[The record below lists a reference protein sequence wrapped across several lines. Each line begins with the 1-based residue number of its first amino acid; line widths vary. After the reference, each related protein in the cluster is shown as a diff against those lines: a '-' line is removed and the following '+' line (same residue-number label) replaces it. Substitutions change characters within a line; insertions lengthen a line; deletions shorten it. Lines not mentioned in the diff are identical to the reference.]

1 MRNIALAFC
10 AAILTCGVAVPVAA
24 ESLRDAV
31 RHALTASPAIKAR
44 SSEMRATAYELMQR
58 RADFEPMV
66 EAFGDI
72 GRQSVDDPGSL
83 AAAEN
88 DIWKTRRQI
97 GLRASLVLFDGYRR
111 ANRVYAEAA
120 RLDASIFDLLDASET
135 MALNATEAYIDVYRH
150 QALLAVAERNLAKHI
165 QIGRQVR
172 DLVEAGRLPVSD
184 ELTIDDR
191 IGAARLAKLDIER
204 ALRDAIIRYERVI
217 GRLPQGAMSLT
228 RPKIPGSLHDLTAA
242 AVANSYRVQSAQ
254 ARIDQV
260 RAQGDATLAARSP
273 RVTLDAGVSAGDN
286 RNGSFGNRRDEFVG
300 LSFNWTL
307 HQGGRAAEA
316 NALAQRIYA
325 VSFERDAAARDV
337 RELAGRAW
345 NSLHSNIERN
355 GQLHRQLA
363 VNRALVDVYGEEFEA
378 AKRTLLDLLEVER
391 ARFNVEFEKVSSE
404 AAVAFS
410 GYRVLAAQ
418 SRLAAH
424 FGVPASEIA
433 LEPGFEG
440 KARARV
446 NSVFNIAIEPL
457 E

>member
-1 MRNIALAFC
+1 MRKIALAFC
-10 AAILTCGVAVPVAA
+10 AAVLICGVAAPVAA

-31 RHALTASPAIKAR
+31 RHALTTSPAIKAR
-44 SSEMRATAYELMQR
+44 SAEMRATAFELMQR
-58 RADFEPMV
+58 RADFEPTV
-66 EAFGDI
+66 DVFGDI

-83 AAAEN
+83 AVTDN
-88 DIWKTRRQI
+88 DIWKTRRQL
-97 GLRASLVLFDGYRR
+97 GLRASLVLFDGFRR

-165 QIGRQVR
+165 QIGRQVS

-191 IGAARLAKLDIER
+191 IGAARLAKLDIQR
-204 ALRDAIIRYERVI
+204 ALRDAVIRYERVI

-228 RPKIPGSLHDLTAA
+228 RPKIPGSLHDLTAV

-307 HQGGRAAEA
+307 YQGGRVAEA
-316 NALAQRIYA
+316 NALAQRSYA
-325 VSFERDAAARDV
+325 ASFDRDTAARDV

-345 NSLHSNIERN
+345 NSLHSNMERN
-355 GQLHRQLA
+355 AQLHRQLA

-391 ARFNVEFEKVSSE
+391 ARFNVEFEHVSSE

-424 FGVPASEIA
+424 FDVPASQIA

-440 KARARV
+440 KARSRT

>member
-1 MRNIALAFC
+1 MKTTALAIC
-10 AAILTCGVAVPVAA
+10 AALLACGLASGAGA

-31 RHALTASPAIKAR
+31 RHALTTSPAIKAR
-44 SSEMRATAYELMQR
+44 DAEMRATAYELMQR
-58 RADFEPMV
+58 RGDFEPLV
-66 EAFGDI
+66 EVFGDI
-72 GRQSVDDPGSL
+72 GRQSIDDPGAL
-83 AAAEN
+83 AATSN
-88 DIWKTRRQI
+88 DQWKTRRQI
-97 GLRASLVLFDGYRR
+97 GVRASLVLFDGYRR
-111 ANRVYAEAA
+111 ANRVYSEAA

-172 DLVEAGRLPVSD
+172 DLVEAGRLPFSD

-204 ALRDAIIRYERVI
+204 ALRDAVVRYERVI
-217 GRLPQGAMSLT
+217 GRKPHGAMTLS
-228 RPKIPGSLHDLTAA
+228 RPHVPASYAELSAA
-242 AVANSYRVQSAQ
+242 AVANSYRVQAAQ

-260 RAQGDATLAARSP
+260 RAQGDSVLAGRSP

-286 RNGSFGNRRDEFVG
+286 RNGSFGDRRDEYVG

-307 HQGGRAAEA
+307 FQGGRQAES
-316 NALAQRIYA
+316 NAIAQRTYA
-325 VSFERDAAARDV
+325 AAFERDAAARDV

-345 NSLHSNIERN
+345 NSLQSNMERN
-355 GQLHRQLA
+355 AQLRQRLA
-363 VNRALVDVYGEEFEA
+363 VNRTLVDVYGEEFDA

-391 ARFNVEFEKVSSE
+391 ARFNVEFEQVSSE
-404 AAVAFS
+404 ASVAFS
-410 GYRVLAAQ
+410 AYRVLAAQ

-424 FGVPASEIA
+424 FGLPASEMA
-433 LEPGFEG
+433 LEPGFHG
-440 KARARV
+440 KARAQT